1 MSGVYPFDLQLRKVD
16 VNKQLEKFLTEAEQ
30 IHKELKKNNVKALV
44 YGSVGIFYH
53 VKNNNLAVELMK
65 LYRKGGVHD
74 INMIVKKETF
84 RL

>member
-1 MSGVYPFDLQLRKVD
+1 
-16 VNKQLEKFLTEAEQ
+16 
-30 IHKELKKNNVKALV
+30 VKALV